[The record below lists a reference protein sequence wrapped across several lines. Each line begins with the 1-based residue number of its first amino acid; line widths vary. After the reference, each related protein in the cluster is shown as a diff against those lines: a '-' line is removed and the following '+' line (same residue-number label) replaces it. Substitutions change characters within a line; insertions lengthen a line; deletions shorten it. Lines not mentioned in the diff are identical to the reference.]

1 MSKHYP
7 IIIEQDTDGFFIV
20 TCPFFKGCRSYGKTI
35 DEAMD
40 NIKEAVELCAEE
52 QDVDFYIQPSFI
64 GIRDIE
70 IAAV

>member
-52 QDVDFYIQPSFI
+52 
-64 GIRDIE
+64 
-70 IAAV
+70 